1 LESWHFAKYVY
12 QFGRN
17 SVKER
22 NSDNDV
28 YQLLSLHELAVA
40 ADRKRADPVYSYFV
54 SYFNAINYADIAV
67 DAALNGVGK
76 WTTKEQ
82 RQEVIVATCAFQ
94 IVFLYLLAELRQT
107 MHHCRDPDFEVDDV
121 SMHPWDEVAAL
132 LVGSLEGP
140 REGGSSD
147 IADGQFIFNLANS
160 RAFQFQTLTE
170 AGYSRVNSDL
180 DDLLFAGKGEL
191 DGKDCDNLEF
201 TAQHIEKL
209 VIVPLVQS
217 ALRYAVALGKSGAT
231 GSVEAALGEVFAF
244 SVLPILSA
252 ADAESAQV
260 IRDNMEVREGVT
272 PISSGAQ
279 AVADAFGAAVEAW
292 CVHLIEWIGLL
303 DGHLLTFTPT
313 FLLLSNYCRGLPC
326 PNLGYTPDAD
336 PCQLQG
342 GHSKS
347 RTYKRSGAHRR
358 ESILWL
364 STIISVFV
372 WGWQAFL

>member
-1 LESWHFAKYVY
+1 
-12 QFGRN
+12 
-17 SVKER
+17 VKVR
-22 NSDNDV
+22 DSDNDV

-40 ADRKRADPVYSYFV
+40 ADRKRADPLYSYYV

-67 DAALNGVGK
+67 DAALEGVGK

-82 RQEVIVATCAFQ
+82 RQEVIVATCAYQ
-94 IVFLYLLAELRQT
+94 IVFLYLIAELKQT
-107 MHHCRDPDFEVDDV
+107 VQHCRDPGFEADDF

-160 RAFQFQTLTE
+160 RAFQFQTLTDE
-170 AGYSRVNSDL
+170 GYSRVNSEL

-191 DGKDCDNLEF
+191 DGKVCDNLEF

-217 ALRYAVALGKSGAT
+217 ALRYAVALGKSGAI

-244 SVLPILSA
+244 SVLPILAA

-260 IRDNMEVREGVT
+260 IRENMEVREGVT
-272 PISSGAQ
+272 PISSGSQ

-292 CVHLIEWIGLL
+292 YV
-303 DGHLLTFTPT
+303 
-313 FLLLSNYCRGLPC
+313 
-326 PNLGYTPDAD
+326 
-336 PCQLQG
+336 
-342 GHSKS
+342 
-347 RTYKRSGAHRR
+347 
-358 ESILWL
+358 
-364 STIISVFV
+364 
-372 WGWQAFL
+372 